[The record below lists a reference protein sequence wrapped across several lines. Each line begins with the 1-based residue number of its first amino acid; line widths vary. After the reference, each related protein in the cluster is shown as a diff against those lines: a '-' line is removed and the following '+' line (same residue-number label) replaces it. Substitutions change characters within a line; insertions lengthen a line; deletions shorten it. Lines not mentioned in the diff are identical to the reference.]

1 MKYLIGAAAVFC
13 VLGMSSCREKPATR
27 PTVANPQFSLPTGN
41 GATPA
46 NPVLPGTSAAS
57 STGALNP
64 AHGQPGHRCD
74 IAVGAPL
81 PAQSSVNPSA
91 LTASNPAAQPVS
103 IPPTSAVKPG
113 ATGLNPAHGQPG
125 HRCDIAVGA
134 PLNSKPTTPSTTTP
148 TTTTSTASKPTPL
161 QPDTLFAKGLN
172 PAHGQPGHRCDIAV
186 GQPLNAAKKTD
197 TLANAPV
204 SIEGA
209 GN

>member
-13 VLGMSSCREKPATR
+13 VLAMSSCREKPATR
-27 PTVANPQFSLPTGN
+27 PTVASPQFSLPTGN

-46 NPVLPGTSAAS
+46 NPVLPGTSTAS
-57 STGALNP
+57 ATGAINP

-81 PAQSSVNPSA
+81 PASSPVNPSA
-91 LTASNPAAQPVS
+91 LTASNPATQPVS
-103 IPPTSAVKPG
+103 VPPAAATKPA

-148 TTTTSTASKPTPL
+148 TTTTSTASKPSPL

-186 GQPLNAAKKTD
+186 GQPLNASKKTD

-204 SIEGA
+204 SIERA